1 MSRSAGFDS
10 WGVHADGGE
19 GRRLVVHAGGVDV
32 VEGDLAEAVV
42 VAVLQH
48 VVPGEVVYLP
58 LL

>member
-1 MSRSAGFDS
+1 M
-10 WGVHADGGE
+10 
-19 GRRLVVHAGGVDV
+19 LIVVHAGGVDELV
-32 VEGDLAEAVV
+32 GDLAEAVV